1 LRNQIES
8 LLESDFSNEKF
19 NKQEENWDENPNDN
33 IIYRL
38 KLSDESIN
46 IVENENSLKS
56 FLDDITNL
64 GVKLFFKVLCFL
76 SF

>member
-1 LRNQIES
+1 MRNQIES

-64 GVKLFFKVLCFL
+64 SVKLFFKILCFL

>member
-1 LRNQIES
+1 
-8 LLESDFSNEKF
+8 LLKSDFSNEKV

-56 FLDDITNL
+56 FLDEITNL
-64 GVKLFFKVLCFL
+64 NVKLVFLNFMFSIVLIL
-76 SF
+76 LLQE

>member
-38 KLSDESIN
+38 KLSDESIK

-64 GVKLFFKVLCFL
+64 GVKLFFKVLYFL

>member
-1 LRNQIES
+1 MLK
-8 LLESDFSNEKF
+8 SDFSNEKV

-56 FLDDITNL
+56 FLDEITNL
-64 GVKLFFKVLCFL
+64 NVKLVFLNFMFSIVLIL
-76 SF
+76 LLQE